1 MTFVAKQELYKVS
14 ASTGKMQVWKAWT
27 EGEKVFCE
35 WGELGG
41 KQQQK
46 VYSAEPKNVG
56 RSNTTTSEEQALIE
70 SVAMYQSQV
79 DNKHYKHSQIEAAE
93 AAEVCRIPRKV
104 TNYKDRHAKMS
115 DTLLSSVKFNGSRA
129 CVVDGNLYSKIGR
142 LEEVKV
148 KHLKYAI
155 EALGNQVTF
164 DSEVYAF
171 GLSLQ
176 RIRSAWLKPVKT
188 DKEIVKIAKDR
199 LKNSGK
205 GDPKKVKTFQD
216 AIDVLGYNPNEDA
229 PKLKFYV
236 FDIPTDKD
244 TSFSNRLED
253 MHYLEYVI
261 RSKGL
266 SSHFQFSYPQVTHS
280 HEERM
285 KVLTKVV
292 DMGYEGLVHYEPE
305 GVYEYGKRSTNTA
318 KSKPR
323 YDSECKVVEVT
334 KDKNGEGLLH
344 CIACDELDN
353 VKFKCK
359 MKVERRDGKRYER
372 DYETMTSLIGKWIT
386 FSYEELSEKGI
397 PTKQVG
403 EEERNCDDQGRP
415 LE

>member
-56 RSNTTTSEEQALIE
+56 RSNETDGKMQALSRIYKQCINLKLITNTTSILKLKLSKLQRFAVFL
-70 SVAMYQSQV
+70 VRLPTTKTRY
-79 DNKHYKHSQIEAAE
+79 
-93 AAEVCRIPRKV
+93 
-104 TNYKDRHAKMS
+104 AKMS

-129 CVVDGNLYSKIGR
+129 CVVNGNLYSKIGR

-148 KHLKYAI
+148 EHLKNAI
-155 EALGNQVTF
+155 ESLGGQATF
-164 DSEVYAF
+164 DSEVYAH

-229 PKLKFYV
+229 L
-236 FDIPTDKD
+236 
-244 TSFSNRLED
+244 
-253 MHYLEYVI
+253 
-261 RSKGL
+261 
-266 SSHFQFSYPQVTHS
+266 
-280 HEERM
+280 
-285 KVLTKVV
+285 
-292 DMGYEGLVHYEPE
+292 
-305 GVYEYGKRSTNTA
+305 
-318 KSKPR
+318 
-323 YDSECKVVEVT
+323 
-334 KDKNGEGLLH
+334 
-344 CIACDELDN
+344 
-353 VKFKCK
+353 
-359 MKVERRDGKRYER
+359 
-372 DYETMTSLIGKWIT
+372 
-386 FSYEELSEKGI
+386 
-397 PTKQVG
+397 
-403 EEERNCDDQGRP
+403 
-415 LE
+415 